1 MTALWILFSSFC
13 SACIL
18 ASIQCLRETLA
29 FIDVAFVQFL
39 FVLAVTVV
47 VMLVRQVPF
56 STHVWHLHLLRS
68 IIGVGV
74 VITQI
79 ITAMNMPVAA
89 AQTLQYTSPLFVAGF
104 SAIASFRNGE
114 HIDWRILASIT
125 AAFIGI
131 LVMFHPSERSFPA
144 VYVPIG
150 LLCGLFTA
158 AAILILKKL
167 GSVNEPVPRTV
178 FYFHL
183 HGAVVL
189 GVLELFCGQLT
200 VSQLQQTPL
209 ALMLIFLTC
218 AQFARALG
226 WGKGN
231 TFLGAVFTFSGV
243 VFAAFIDSAFFGV
256 TPSLR
261 SLFGMLIIVAAA
273 AACLGLI
280 AKAEKTVSSSLHFD
294 HSLRIEVK
302 FLSGANGAKL
312 IGHNACSTVLNISRN
327 MRVSVNPKC
336 RLIRVNQITA
346 IGDESLP
353 NGRIDVAL
361 GRSLRH
367 RDIVR
372 DHHRFVRIAHL
383 KRPIQK
389 RSAF

>member
-47 VMLVRQVPF
+47 VMLVRKVPF

-68 IIGVGV
+68 LIGVGV

-158 AAILILKKL
+158 
-167 GSVNEPVPRTV
+167 GCRHSD
-178 FYFHL
+178 
-183 HGAVVL
+183 
-189 GVLELFCGQLT
+189 
-200 VSQLQQTPL
+200 
-209 ALMLIFLTC
+209 
-218 AQFARALG
+218 AQET
-226 WGKGN
+226 GK
-231 TFLGAVFTFSGV
+231 
-243 VFAAFIDSAFFGV
+243 
-256 TPSLR
+256 R
-261 SLFGMLIIVAAA
+261 
-273 AACLGLI
+273 
-280 AKAEKTVSSSLHFD
+280 
-294 HSLRIEVK
+294 
-302 FLSGANGAKL
+302 
-312 IGHNACSTVLNISRN
+312 
-327 MRVSVNPKC
+327 
-336 RLIRVNQITA
+336 Q
-346 IGDESLP
+346 
-353 NGRIDVAL
+353 
-361 GRSLRH
+361 
-367 RDIVR
+367 
-372 DHHRFVRIAHL
+372 
-383 KRPIQK
+383 
-389 RSAF
+389 

>member
-1 MTALWILFSSFC
+1 M
-13 SACIL
+13 
-18 ASIQCLRETLA
+18 
-29 FIDVAFVQFL
+29 
-39 FVLAVTVV
+39 
-47 VMLVRQVPF
+47 
-56 STHVWHLHLLRS
+56 HLLRS
-68 IIGVGV
+68 VIGVGV

-114 HIDWRILASIT
+114 HIDWRILAAIVS
-125 AAFIGI
+125 AFVGI

-158 AAILILKKL
+158 AAILMLKKL

-261 SLFGMLIIVAAA
+261 SLFGMLIIVVAAA
-273 AACLGLI
+273 TCLGLI
-280 AKAEKTVSSSLHFD
+280 AKAEKNGKLVPT
-294 HSLRIEVK
+294 LR
-302 FLSGANGAKL
+302 SQP
-312 IGHNACSTVLNISRN
+312 S
-327 MRVSVNPKC
+327 
-336 RLIRVNQITA
+336 
-346 IGDESLP
+346 D
-353 NGRIDVAL
+353 
-361 GRSLRH
+361 
-367 RDIVR
+367 
-372 DHHRFVRIAHL
+372 
-383 KRPIQK
+383 
-389 RSAF
+389 

>member
-18 ASIQCLRETLA
+18 ASIQCLKETLA
-29 FIDVAFVQFL
+29 FIDVAFVQFM

-47 VMLVRQVPF
+47 VMIVRKVPF
-56 STHVWHLHLLRS
+56 TTHVWHLHLLRS
-68 IIGVGV
+68 VIGVGV

-104 SAIASFRNGE
+104 SATAPFSAIASFRNGE
-114 HIDWRILASIT
+114 HIDWRILAAIVS
-125 AAFIGI
+125 AFVGI

-158 AAILILKKL
+158 AAILMLKKL
-167 GSVNEPVPRTV
+167 GGVNEPIPRTV

-189 GVLELFCGQLT
+189 GVLEIFCGQLT

-261 SLFGMLIIVAAA
+261 SLFGMLIIVVAAA
-273 AACLGLI
+273 TCLGLI
-280 AKAEKTVSSSLHFD
+280 AKAEKNGKLVPT
-294 HSLRIEVK
+294 LR
-302 FLSGANGAKL
+302 SQP
-312 IGHNACSTVLNISRN
+312 S
-327 MRVSVNPKC
+327 
-336 RLIRVNQITA
+336 
-346 IGDESLP
+346 D
-353 NGRIDVAL
+353 
-361 GRSLRH
+361 
-367 RDIVR
+367 
-372 DHHRFVRIAHL
+372 
-383 KRPIQK
+383 
-389 RSAF
+389 

>member
-47 VMLVRQVPF
+47 VMLVRQIPF

-183 HGAVVL
+183 HGAVVV

-280 AKAEKTVSSSLHFD
+280 AKAEKNGKFVPT
-294 HSLRIEVK
+294 LR
-302 FLSGANGAKL
+302 SQP
-312 IGHNACSTVLNISRN
+312 S
-327 MRVSVNPKC
+327 
-336 RLIRVNQITA
+336 
-346 IGDESLP
+346 D
-353 NGRIDVAL
+353 
-361 GRSLRH
+361 
-367 RDIVR
+367 
-372 DHHRFVRIAHL
+372 
-383 KRPIQK
+383 
-389 RSAF
+389 

>member
-47 VMLVRQVPF
+47 VMLVRKVPF

-125 AAFIGI
+125 AAFVGI

-158 AAILILKKL
+158 AAILMLTFFGTSVFGEVSGVEWPAVILCGL
-167 GSVNEPVPRTV
+167 C
-178 FYFHL
+178 FF
-183 HGAVVL
+183 VL
-189 GVLELFCGQLT
+189 RKWKVSPILMLAAAGLAGVLLYG
-200 VSQLQQTPL
+200 
-209 ALMLIFLTC
+209 
-218 AQFARALG
+218 LG
-226 WGKGN
+226 
-231 TFLGAVFTFSGV
+231 
-243 VFAAFIDSAFFGV
+243 
-256 TPSLR
+256 
-261 SLFGMLIIVAAA
+261 
-273 AACLGLI
+273 
-280 AKAEKTVSSSLHFD
+280 
-294 HSLRIEVK
+294 
-302 FLSGANGAKL
+302 
-312 IGHNACSTVLNISRN
+312 
-327 MRVSVNPKC
+327 
-336 RLIRVNQITA
+336 
-346 IGDESLP
+346 
-353 NGRIDVAL
+353 
-361 GRSLRH
+361 
-367 RDIVR
+367 
-372 DHHRFVRIAHL
+372 
-383 KRPIQK
+383 
-389 RSAF
+389 

>member
-18 ASIQCLRETLA
+18 ASIQCLKETLA
-29 FIDVAFVQFL
+29 FIDVAFVQFM
-39 FVLAVTVV
+39 FVLAVTGV
-47 VMLVRQVPF
+47 VMIVRKVPF
-56 STHVWHLHLLRS
+56 TTHVWHLHLLRS
-68 IIGVGV
+68 GIGVGV

-114 HIDWRILASIT
+114 HIDWRILAAIVS
-125 AAFIGI
+125 AFVGI
-131 LVMFHPSERSFPA
+131 LVMFHPSERSFPT

-158 AAILILKKL
+158 AVILMLKKL
-167 GSVNEPVPRTV
+167 GGVNEPIPRTV

-189 GVLELFCGQLT
+189 GVLEIFCGQLT

-218 AQFARALG
+218 AQFARAL
-226 WGKGN
+226 GKGN

-261 SLFGMLIIVAAA
+261 SLFGMLIIVVAAA
-273 AACLGLI
+273 TCLGLI
-280 AKAEKTVSSSLHFD
+280 AKAEKNGKLVPT
-294 HSLRIEVK
+294 LR
-302 FLSGANGAKL
+302 SQP
-312 IGHNACSTVLNISRN
+312 S
-327 MRVSVNPKC
+327 
-336 RLIRVNQITA
+336 
-346 IGDESLP
+346 D
-353 NGRIDVAL
+353 
-361 GRSLRH
+361 
-367 RDIVR
+367 
-372 DHHRFVRIAHL
+372 
-383 KRPIQK
+383 
-389 RSAF
+389 

>member
-18 ASIQCLRETLA
+18 ASIQCLKETLA
-29 FIDVAFVQFL
+29 FIDVAFVQFM

-47 VMLVRQVPF
+47 VMIIRKVPF
-56 STHVWHLHLLRS
+56 TTHVWHLHLLRS
-68 IIGVGV
+68 VIGVGV

-114 HIDWRILASIT
+114 HIDWRILAAIVS
-125 AAFIGI
+125 AFVGI

-158 AAILILKKL
+158 AAILMLKKL
-167 GSVNEPVPRTV
+167 GSVNEPIPRTV

-189 GVLELFCGQLT
+189 GVLEIFCGQLT

-226 WGKGN
+226 
-231 TFLGAVFTFSGV
+231 LGQ
-243 VFAAFIDSAFFGV
+243 
-256 TPSLR
+256 R
-261 SLFGMLIIVAAA
+261 Q
-273 AACLGLI
+273 
-280 AKAEKTVSSSLHFD
+280 H
-294 HSLRIEVK
+294 
-302 FLSGANGAKL
+302 
-312 IGHNACSTVLNISRN
+312 ISRC
-327 MRVSVNPKC
+327 RFHVFRRGFC
-336 RLIRVNQITA
+336 RLY
-346 IGDESLP
+346 
-353 NGRIDVAL
+353 
-361 GRSLRH
+361 
-367 RDIVR
+367 
-372 DHHRFVRIAHL
+372 
-383 KRPIQK
+383 
-389 RSAF
+389 